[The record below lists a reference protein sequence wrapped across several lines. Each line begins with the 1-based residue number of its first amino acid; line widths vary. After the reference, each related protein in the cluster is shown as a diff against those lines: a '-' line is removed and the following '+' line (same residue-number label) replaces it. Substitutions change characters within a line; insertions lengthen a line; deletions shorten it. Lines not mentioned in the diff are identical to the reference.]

1 VAPYGSAYRLG
12 GDEFCALMPIDPG
25 DAPVQ
30 ACLEALTDSG
40 EGFSVSSS
48 HGVVLLPWDTDDPDY
63 ALQLADQRMYACKGL
78 GRTSAAQQTLDL
90 ARIVL
95 EVQEPELGEHSTH
108 VAELAGRVAQRLG
121 IEGQALAEVIRAA
134 ELHDIGKI
142 AIPFSILHKA
152 GPLDDE
158 EWELMRRHA
167 TIGGTILGAAPALA
181 AVADVVRASHE
192 RWDGSGYPRGL
203 GGEDIPLTSRIVFAC
218 DAFDA
223 MTAVRPY
230 RESLSEIEALDEL
243 SRCAGTQFDPAV
255 VSAFRAEYYA
265 RAEFDV
271 DPRPA
276 QDVVA

>member
-1 VAPYGSAYRLG
+1 VA
-12 GDEFCALMPIDPG
+12 
-25 DAPVQ
+25 
-30 ACLEALTDSG
+30 
-40 EGFSVSSS
+40 
-48 HGVVLLPWDTDDPDY
+48 
-63 ALQLADQRMYACKGL
+63 
-78 GRTSAAQQTLDL
+78 
-90 ARIVL
+90 
-95 EVQEPELGEHSTH
+95 
-108 VAELAGRVAQRLG
+108 VAVAQAMELPPVDV
-121 IEGQALAEVIRAA
+121 ATVARAA

-152 GPLDDE
+152 GPLNDE

-192 RWDGSGYPRGL
+192 RWDGAGYPRGL
-203 GGEDIPLTSRIVFAC
+203 AGEDIPLTSRIVFAC

-223 MTAVRPY
+223 MTAPRPY
-230 RESLSEIEALDEL
+230 RKSLTEAEALEEL

-255 VSAFRAEYYA
+255 VTAFRAEYYA

-271 DPRPA
+271 DPHPA